1 METGVK
7 KLTISNLGIKKSI
20 PDFYTKKRLFL
31 HEKRL
36 HLCVCIASGFGLLA
50 GDFFLTISARHFAFG
65 VRQKLSKKNRAAPY
79 QRRMK
84 TCRTYR
90 RKRNRK

>member
-7 KLTISNLGIKKSI
+7 KLTINKLDTKKSI
-20 PDFYTKKRLFL
+20 SDFYAKKRLFL
-31 HEKRL
+31 IELCL
-36 HLCVCIASGFGLLA
+36 HLCGCIASGFGVLG
-50 GDFFLTISARHFAFG
+50 GDFFLTIPARHFAFG
-65 VRQKLSKKNRAAPY
+65 VGQKLSKKHRAAPY

-90 RKRNRK
+90 RKRKRK